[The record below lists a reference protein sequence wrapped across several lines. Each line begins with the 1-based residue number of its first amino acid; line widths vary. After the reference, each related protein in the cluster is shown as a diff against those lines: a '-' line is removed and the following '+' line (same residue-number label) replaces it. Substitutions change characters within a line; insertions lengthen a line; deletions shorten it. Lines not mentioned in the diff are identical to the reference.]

1 MEIKTMRIENVTEN
15 KIENKTSMEVALL
28 QEQSQ

>member
-1 MEIKTMRIENVTEN
+1 MEIKTVRIENITEN
-15 KIENKTSMEVALL
+15 KIENKTFVEVALL